1 MKENI
6 KSVVVLTAIC
16 LVVAVL
22 LAYTNS
28 ITAPIIEAN
37 KAAKASGSLLEV
49 MPEASG
55 FENITDT
62 LANLPATVKEVH
74 RETSGLGHVMIL
86 GTTSQFSSG
95 EMGITVAIGADGKI
109 SNVLLTGYYE
119 SKDFGADYPSTYIGQ
134 DSALGGVDTVAGTT
148 FSSTAFKNAITDAF
162 NVLIENN
169 LVAAGEKSEEQLIGE
184 VMPLALPGCTN
195 SLGECI
201 VEPIDSPNASV
212 TQAFKAKNGTGYIYV
227 MVGGSYGT
235 VVVGV
240 NAFGVATVYSLDGV
254 DVTAECE
261 GLAAD
266 AASANPV
273 LTEATNE
280 SGIAAATAAYDEGA
294 VANVTP
300 VSVTEFKTITGAFKV
315 ELTDGTVEYVFISQ
329 PVAYGNEAMKM
340 LVRVTE
346 NGEVAAYKFISEII
360 LHSEYYSDYTLD
372 TESYVASL
380 IGLTS
385 DSAAN
390 DDIFLISGATMT
402 SEAVKSSIRD
412 SLSAVGA
419 LKEVVA

>member
-184 VMPLALPGCTN
+184 VMPLAIPGCTN

-201 VEPIDSPNASV
+201 TEPIDAPDASV

-227 MVGGSYGT
+227 MTTDAGT

-240 NAFGVATVYSLDGV
+240 NAFGEAQGFDLEGNAISD
-254 DVTAECE
+254 TAVR
-261 GLAAD
+261 D
-266 AASANPV
+266 AAKAFNPV

-280 SGIAAATAAYDEGA
+280 GGIAAATAAYDEGA

>member
-55 FENITDT
+55 FENITET

-86 GTTSQFSSG
+86 GTTTQFSSD

-148 FSSTAFKNAITDAF
+148 FSSTAFKDAITDAF

-169 LVAAGEKSEEQLIGE
+169 LVAAGQKSEEQLIAE
-184 VMPLALPGCTN
+184 AMPLALPGCVN
-195 SLGECI
+195 SLGNPVTVP
-201 VEPIDSPNASV
+201 VEGFAAPI
-212 TQAFKAKNGTGYIYV
+212 TQAYKAKNDAGYIFV
-227 MVGGSYGT
+227 TEGGSQGT
-235 VVVGV
+235 VVVGI
-240 NAFGVATVYSLDGV
+240 NAFGAARIYNLDGV

-261 GLAAD
+261 GIVAD
-266 AASANPV
+266 LV
-273 LTEATNE
+273 
-280 SGIAAATAAYDEGA
+280 AAYPPISVINLEANTTTVAGSFEEGA
-294 VANVTP
+294 VITP
-300 VSVTEFKTITGAFKV
+300 VEGLETFSDVVAAFTVTVGEETQYAVITKPLG
-315 ELTDGTVEYVFISQ
+315 
-329 PVAYGNEAMKM
+329 YGDEAMKM
-340 LVRVTE
+340 MVIFNA
-346 NGEVAAYKFISEII
+346 NGEVVAYKTLSEMII
-360 LHSEYYSDYTLD
+360 HGEYYSEHQLTD
-372 TESYVASL
+372 ESAYRAQF
-380 IGLTS
+380 IGLTEGTYS
-385 DSAAN
+385 DDMTLVA
-390 DDIFLISGATMT
+390 GATMT
-402 SEAVKSSIRD
+402 ANAVASNFRSAFEAFNLI
-412 SLSAVGA
+412 
-419 LKEVVA
+419 KEVVA